1 MFEFLVKFIEFW
13 SKNRKILCEYP
24 IISGTVDMKT
34 AGHIFCDKVVKAT
47 ASVLQENF
55 NLKHI
60 INAPDNSTHPKIV
73 SEKERQKSL
82 KKRCKKLK
90 QRMNTR
96 GLEYETSLSGKQTSF
111 DSDHRA
117 K

>member
-1 MFEFLVKFIEFW
+1 MEITFFIMENDGKVMEFRCCFF
-13 SKNRKILCEYP
+13 
-24 IISGTVDMKT
+24 
-34 AGHIFCDKVVKAT
+34 
-47 ASVLQENF
+47 QEEF

-73 SEKERQKSL
+73 SEKERPKAL

-96 GLEYETSLSGKQTSF
+96 GLEYETSLSGKPTSF
-111 DSDHRA
+111 DSEHRA